1 MPVSKTNKNS
11 TVLIKIQKETRGKS
25 YSRNAFGLD
34 WTPLKDPFSCELD
47 WDIRLLSTWPLPQHN
62 VASCRPLGMSLPWTN
77 LGLSLKAGS

>member
-34 WTPLKDPFSCELD
+34 WTPLKDPFSCSSTGILD
-47 WDIRLLSTWPLPQHN
+47 CFPHGLFLSLMSHL
-62 VASCRPLGMSLPWTN
+62 AGLEACRS
-77 LGLSLKAGS
+77 LGLTLA